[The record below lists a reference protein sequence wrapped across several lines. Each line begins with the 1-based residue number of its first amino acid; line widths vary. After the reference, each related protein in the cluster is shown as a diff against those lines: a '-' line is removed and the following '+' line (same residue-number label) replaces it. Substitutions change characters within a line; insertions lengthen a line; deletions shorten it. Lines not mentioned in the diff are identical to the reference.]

1 MKNGSEMEGDIWIET
16 ASIFPLGLVNW
27 MGVPCEGGVIRCL
40 QVGMGMRR
48 GMQVPDDSLPLSC
61 LGL

>member
-1 MKNGSEMEGDIWIET
+1 MEGEVWKEM
-16 ASIFPLGLVNW
+16 ASIFPLSLVNW
-27 MGVPCEGGVIRCL
+27 MGIPWEGGVIRRL
-40 QVGMGMRR
+40 QVGMGMKR

>member
-1 MKNGSEMEGDIWIET
+1 MEGEVWKEM
-16 ASIFPLGLVNW
+16 ASIFLPGLVNW
-27 MGVPCEGGVIRCL
+27 MGVPREGGVIRRL
-40 QVGMGMRR
+40 QVGMGMKR